1 MREILFRGKRDDNGE
16 LVEGLF
22 LPTKRGEATY
32 IIPKQSV
39 RRGTLTMRG
48 HLRPEFIFYDVD
60 PDTVSEFT
68 GLCDK
73 KGKRIFEGDIVAVP
87 CDRRGNEYIGV
98 VEFGEMPNGDDRY
111 TGFYIKWNNPD
122 IVGSVRCSL
131 LWWRDTKDRYLKV
144 IGNKWDNPELL
155 EG

>member
-1 MREILFRGKRDDNGE
+1 M
-16 LVEGLF
+16 
-22 LPTKRGEATY
+22 
-32 IIPKQSV
+32 
-39 RRGTLTMRG
+39 
-48 HLRPEFIFYDVD
+48 VD

-98 VEFGEMPNGDDRY
+98 VEFGEIPNGDNRY
-111 TGFYIKWNNPD
+111 TGFYIKWDNPD

>member
-1 MREILFRGKRDDNGE
+1 MREILFRGKRYNGE
-16 LVEGLF
+16 WVKGYYFKAKQRVDRTTLC
-22 LPTKRGEATY
+22 AY
-32 IIPKQSV
+32 ISVPHPKLKMIPSDDY
-39 RRGTLTMRG
+39 M
-48 HLRPEFIFYDVD
+48 VD

-98 VEFGEMPNGDDRY
+98 VEFGEIPNGDNRY
-111 TGFYIKWNNPD
+111 TGFYIKWDNPD

>member
-1 MREILFRGKRDDNGE
+1 MREILFRGKRYNGE
-16 LVEGLF
+16 WVKGYYFKAKQRVDRTTLC
-22 LPTKRGEATY
+22 AY
-32 IIPKQSV
+32 ISVPHPK
-39 RRGTLTMRG
+39 LKMR
-48 HLRPEFIFYDVD
+48 PSDDYMVD

-68 GLCDK
+68 GLRDK
-73 KGKRIFEGDIVAVP
+73 NGKRIFEGDIVAVP

-98 VEFGEMPNGDDRY
+98 VEFGEIPNGDDRY
-111 TGFYIKWNNPD
+111 TGFYIKWDNPD

-155 EG
+155 EGNV